1 MVSCIDAKLQQKV
14 AEYLLSAA
22 FSLWSFLCCDSH
34 YLYALASCNPTA
46 IPRQPHGRCFHVHKP
61 QDFVE
66 QIMPK
71 YFRQSKLTSFQRQL
85 NLYGFSRI
93 TAGDDR
99 GGYYHELFLRN
110 KVFLC
115 QNMVRRCDCA
125 SLLPWLPQSTCTHF
139 LHLFANNITKRRIV
153 SVSKELG
160 SKARQVQPLN
170 LISIQCPLC
179 HRQIQAIRNIIVW
192 KKSFRWKRKRVA
204 QRMVRRARARAQG
217 VGRVLP
223 PLTRVKLLWRF
234 TACLLPWCHQTL
246 QRNCPWNF
254 KATPIAGVTITNV
267 SVKMKPMMIFLIHLS
282 WFHPNQEIMSRLKVN
297 TSTTWILLCLLSK
310 LNHSLSNPDHQVQ
323 LYLFRWNRRCTTQS
337 LLLRRH
343 HLPWVSFSDK
353 KDLLGIST
361 LLRYSKRRMQK

>member
-139 LHLFANNITKRRIV
+139 LHLFANNIPNAE
-153 SVSKELG
+153 SY
-160 SKARQVQPLN
+160 PY
-170 LISIQCPLC
+170 
-179 HRQIQAIRNIIVW
+179 
-192 KKSFRWKRKRVA
+192 
-204 QRMVRRARARAQG
+204 
-217 VGRVLP
+217 
-223 PLTRVKLLWRF
+223 
-234 TACLLPWCHQTL
+234 
-246 QRNCPWNF
+246 QRNWDQRQDKSSHWTWFLFNALYAIGKF
-254 KATPIAGVTITNV
+254 KR
-267 SVKMKPMMIFLIHLS
+267 F
-282 WFHPNQEIMSRLKVN
+282 
-297 TSTTWILLCLLSK
+297 
-310 LNHSLSNPDHQVQ
+310 
-323 LYLFRWNRRCTTQS
+323 
-337 LLLRRH
+337 
-343 HLPWVSFSDK
+343 
-353 KDLLGIST
+353 GISSSG
-361 LLRYSKRRMQK
+361 RKASDGRGKESRKEW